1 MKKEL
6 LNLIGPIIVCFGF
19 LLVLGAAGASDCGI
33 YTTGQTLCQVG
44 IGLAVIAVGALVSRL
59 ISNATNYEEGNHE

>member
-6 LNLIGPIIVCFGF
+6 LNGIGPAVVIFGF
-19 LLVLGAAGASDCGI
+19 LLVLGAAGASDCGT

-44 IGLAVIAVGALVSRL
+44 LGLAVIAVGVFVSRL
-59 ISNATNYEEGNHE
+59 ISNITNYK

>member
-6 LNLIGPIIVCFGF
+6 LNLIGPIVVIFGF
-19 LLVLGAAGASDCGI
+19 LLILGAAGASDCGT

-44 IGLAVIAVGALVSRL
+44 IGIAVIAVGAFISRLVSNL
-59 ISNATNYEEGNHE
+59 TIYK